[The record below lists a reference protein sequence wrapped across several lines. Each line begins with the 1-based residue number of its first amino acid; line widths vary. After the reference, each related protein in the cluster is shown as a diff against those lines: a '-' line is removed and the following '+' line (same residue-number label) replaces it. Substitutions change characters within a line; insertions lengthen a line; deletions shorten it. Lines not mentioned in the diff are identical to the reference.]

1 MRRLFL
7 LIFLTC
13 SSLALAAGPTRI
25 LIDADTANEVDDA
38 FAIVR
43 ALIEPSFEVV
53 GLNSTQW
60 QISHYATPETLMDS
74 QRLNESLLA
83 YLGRSDVPHPFGAYR
98 RLHDWGQLEQPS
110 AAALHIIKEA
120 HRTPPGEKLIVA
132 VLGANTNIAPALL
145 MDPTIV
151 PKISVHLL
159 GTVYRP
165 TTRIWTKRDFNYVMD
180 IQAIEVVLNTG
191 GLETY
196 IMPVN
201 VAAKMKFNYDEMRQK
216 LLGRNH
222 LLDFIHQIWWEH
234 RDGGRINRTIWD
246 LSVITCLIQPELGT
260 LETVAAPPENGG
272 RNVHVYTDIDG
283 AAIRDEFYT
292 AVAGHFADDY
302 IE

>member
-1 MRRLFL
+1 MRRLIP
-7 LIFLTC
+7 LIVLTC

-43 ALIEPSFEVV
+43 AMIEPSFEVV

-83 YLGRSDVPHPFGAYR
+83 YLGRSDVPHPSGAYR
-98 RLHDWGQLEQPS
+98 RLHDWGELQQPS
-110 AAALHIIKEA
+110 AAALHIIAEA
-120 HRTPPGEKLIVA
+120 QRTPPGEKLIVA
-132 VLGANTNIAPALL
+132 VLGANTNIASALL

-165 TTRIWTKRDFNYVMD
+165 ATKIWTKRDFNCVMD
-180 IQAIEVVLNTG
+180 IQAIEVVLNTE

-201 VAAKMKFNYDEMRQK
+201 VAAQMKFTYDEMREK
-216 LLGRNH
+216 LVGRNH
-222 LLDFIHQIWWEH
+222 LLDFLHQIWWEH

-260 LETVAAPPENGG
+260 YEAVAAPPANGG
-272 RNVHVYTDIDG
+272 RIVHVYTDIDG
-283 AAIRDEFYT
+283 AAIREEFYT
-292 AVAGHFADDY
+292 AVAEHFADDY
-302 IE
+302 VE